1 MQEITSA
8 FIKLYKYF
16 FMTITKSLISVILG
30 GGAGSRLYPLTSARS
45 KPAVPIA
52 GKYRLVDIPISNC
65 MNSGINRMFVLT
77 QFNSASLNKHIKNT
91 YQFSAFSSGFVD
103 ILAAEQTPDNA
114 TWFQGTA
121 DAVRQSIRHIE
132 KNDFEYVLILSGDQ
146 LYQMDF
152 AEMFETHVKSGSDI
166 TIATIPVTERE
177 ATEFGILKANDENVI
192 TSFIEKPKKEV
203 LAEWESDTGNDM
215 KAMGRTYLASMGI
228 YIFNKKLLF
237 DLLETEHKTAT
248 DFGKE
253 IIPDSI
259 EKYKVA
265 SFQYDGYWTDI
276 GNIYSFFEANIAL
289 TLDLPPFNLFDSNKI
304 VYSRARMLPPA
315 KISGTTLEK
324 TIIAEGC
331 IIHASRLEST
341 VVGIRTR
348 IGVGTTILNSY
359 IMGSDYYET
368 LAEIQHDND
377 HGIPKVGIGER
388 CYVKNTIIDKNC
400 RIGNDVRINGG
411 SHLQDD
417 DHSLYTVKDGIVV
430 IKKSAVLPDGFI
442 I

>member
-1 MQEITSA
+1 MN
-8 FIKLYKYF
+8 
-16 FMTITKSLISVILG
+16 TISKSIISVILG
-30 GGAGSRLYPLTSARS
+30 GGAGSRLYPLTDARS

-65 MNSGINRMFVLT
+65 INSNINRMYVLT
-77 QFNSASLNKHIKNT
+77 QYNSASLNKHIKNT
-91 YQFSAFSSGFVD
+91 YQFSAFSTGFVD
-103 ILAAEQTPDNA
+103 ILAAEQTPDNP

-121 DAVRQSIRHIE
+121 DAVRQSVRHIE

-152 AEMFETHVKSGSDI
+152 TEMFASHLKSGADI
-166 TIATIPVTERE
+166 TIATIPVNERE
-177 ATEFGILKANDENVI
+177 ATEFGILKADENNLI
-192 TSFIEKPKKEV
+192 TSFIEKPKKE
-203 LAEWESDTGNDM
+203 LLPEWLSDTGDVM
-215 KAMGRTYLASMGI
+215 KHQGRNYLASMGI
-228 YIFNKKLLF
+228 YIFNRKLLF

-259 EKYKVA
+259 SKYKVT

-276 GNIYSFFEANIAL
+276 GNIHSFFEANIAL
-289 TLDLPPFNLFDSNKI
+289 TLDIPPFNLFDSNKV

-368 LAEIQHDND
+368 LDEIQHDTE
-377 HGIPKVGIGER
+377 HGLPKIGIGER
-388 CYVKNTIIDKNC
+388 SYIKNTIVDKNC
-400 RIGNDVRINGG
+400 RIGSDVRINGG
-411 SHLQDD
+411 EHLPDS
-417 DHSLYTVKDGIVV
+417 DHALYTVKSGIVV
-430 IKKSAVLPDGFI
+430 IKKNAVLPDGFVI
-442 I
+442 